1 MHPLA
6 HLFDRSIKKIGT
18 PMSVSFDLTDKV
30 AVVTGAGKG
39 IGAAVTRE
47 LLDAGARVVA
57 GSRRASSDLA
67 GLASDKVLATVDVD
81 LSTAAGPGRL
91 VAAAIERFGGLDVLV
106 NNMGGLAG
114 GSPRLGGFLSVSDA
128 DWISSFE
135 LNLLSAV
142 RATRVAV
149 PALLERGGGAIV
161 NVGSVNALLPDP
173 GVVDY
178 SATKAALTN
187 LAKSLSA
194 EFASQGIRVNTVSP
208 GPVATPF
215 WTAPG
220 ALGEQLATAFG
231 TDMGGAMRAMADGL
245 GGIKLG
251 RFGTA
256 EEIAHLVV
264 FLASPAASW
273 MTGSD
278 VVIDGGLVKTL

>member
-1 MHPLA
+1 
-6 HLFDRSIKKIGT
+6 
-18 PMSVSFDLTDKV
+18 MSVPLDLTCKI

-57 GSRRASSDLA
+57 GSRKASNDLA
-67 GLASDKVLATVDVD
+67 GLAPDQVLATLDVD
-81 LSTAAGPGRL
+81 LSDAEGPGRL
-91 VAAAIERFGGLDVLV
+91 VAVATERFGGLDVLV

-114 GSPRLGGFLSVSDA
+114 GGPRFGGFLSVSDA
-128 DWISSFE
+128 DWLTSVE

-142 RATRVAV
+142 RATRAAV
-149 PALLERGGGAIV
+149 PVMLERGGGAIV
-161 NVGSVNALLPDP
+161 NVGSINATLPDP
-173 GVVDY
+173 SVVDY

-187 LAKSLSA
+187 LGKSLSA
-194 EFASQGIRVNTVSP
+194 EFAPQGIRVNTVSP
-208 GPVATPF
+208 GPVRTPF

-220 ALGEQLATAFG
+220 GIGEQLATAIG
-231 TDMGGAMRAMADGL
+231 TDLDGAMRAMADGL

-264 FLASPAASW
+264 FLASPAAAW
-273 MTGSD
+273 ITGSD
-278 VVIDGGLVKTL
+278 VVIDGGLTKTL

>member
-1 MHPLA
+1 
-6 HLFDRSIKKIGT
+6 
-18 PMSVSFDLTDKV
+18 MSVPWDLTDKV

-57 GSRRASSDLA
+57 GSRDAGTDLA
-67 GLASDKVLATVDVD
+67 GLASDEVLATVDVD
-81 LSTAAGPGRL
+81 LSTADGPGRL
-91 VAAAIERFGGLDVLV
+91 VATAIERFGGLDVLV

-114 GSPRLGGFLSVSDA
+114 GGPRFGGFLSVSDA
-128 DWISSFE
+128 DWLRAVE

-142 RATRVAV
+142 RAIRAAV
-149 PALLERGGGAIV
+149 PVLLERGGGAIV
-161 NVGSVNALLPDP
+161 NVGSVNAALPDP
-173 GVVDY
+173 SVVDY

-187 LAKSLSA
+187 LGKSLSA
-194 EFASQGIRVNTVSP
+194 EFAPQGIRVNTVSP
-208 GPVATPF
+208 GPVRTPL

-220 ALGEQLATAFG
+220 GLGEQLASAIG
-231 TDMGGAMRAMADGL
+231 SDLEGAMRAMADGL

-278 VVIDGGLVKTL
+278 VRIDGGLVKTV

>member
-1 MHPLA
+1 
-6 HLFDRSIKKIGT
+6 
-18 PMSVSFDLTDKV
+18 MSVSFDLTDKV

-81 LSTAAGPGRL
+81 LSTAAGPGRV

-106 NNMGGLAG
+106 NNMGALAG
-114 GSPRLGGFLSVSDA
+114 GGPRLGGFLSVSDA
-128 DWISSFE
+128 DWMSSFE

-149 PALLERGGGAIV
+149 PVLIERGGGAIV

-187 LAKSLSA
+187 LGKSLSA

-208 GPVATPF
+208 GPVATPL

-220 ALGEQLATAFG
+220 ALGEQLATAMG
-231 TDMGGAMRAMADGL
+231 TDMDSAMSAMADGL
-245 GGIKLG
+245 GGIRLG